1 MKVSIAKSKI
11 GGHLAAPPSK
21 SYTIRGLMCAALA
34 KGKSQLIHPL
44 HSDDTTATCE
54 VLKIIGVELHDD
66 DGCWRI
72 LGGNLKPSEEELFC
86 HDSAATLRFM
96 TAVCSTIQGHSRLTS
111 GQSLAHRPID
121 PLLGALQQLGVDCR
135 AEGSAVIVDGSHLK
149 GGTVEIPGDISSQFI
164 SALMLIA
171 PLAKDGTIIRLTVPP
186 ESRPYLLMTMECMAR
201 FGIVV
206 KASEELA
213 LFEIQ
218 RQPYHPAKY
227 EVEGDWSSAS
237 YFLSLGA
244 ICEGITV
251 SNLNRRS
258 LQGDKIM
265 LNLLKNMGAH
275 VSLSH
280 DSVSVSR
287 WQLKA
292 IKANLNDCI
301 DLLPTLAVLAA
312 MAKGQSCFEGIERA
326 RVKESNRVTAVRE
339 GLEKMGVDVTEERD
353 KLIICGGQPKGAVID
368 SKNDHRIAMA
378 FSILGVAVGDT
389 VIDGAECVAK
399 TYPDYW
405 EVLKSIGGEIE
416 TDGQ

>member
-1 MKVSIAKSKI
+1 MKVSIAKSKM
-11 GGHLAAPPSK
+11 GGRMAAPPSK

-34 KGKSQLIHPL
+34 KGKSQLIQPL
-44 HSDDTTATCE
+44 HSDDTAATCE
-54 VLKIIGVELHDD
+54 VLNKIGVELHDD

-72 LGGNLKPSEEELFC
+72 IGGNLKSPEEELFC

-111 GQSLAHRPID
+111 DKSLAHRPI
-121 PLLGALQQLGVDCR
+121 
-135 AEGSAVIVDGSHLK
+135 
-149 GGTVEIPGDISSQFI
+149 
-164 SALMLIA
+164 A
-171 PLAKDGTIIRLTVPP
+171 PAKNGIIIRLTTPP

-201 FGIVV
+201 FGIAV
-206 KASEELA
+206 KAGEELA
-213 LFEIQ
+213 SFEIQ
-218 RQPYHPAKY
+218 RQLYYPAKY

-244 ICEGITV
+244 ICEGVTV
-251 SNLNRRS
+251 SNLNRQS

-275 VSLSH
+275 VSLNR

-312 MAKGQSCFEGIERA
+312 MAKGQSYFEGIERA
-326 RVKESNRVTAVRE
+326 RVKESNRVAAVRE
-339 GLEKMGVDVTEERD
+339 GLERMGIGVTEEKD
-353 KLIICGGQPKGAVID
+353 KLIIYGGQPKGAVID

-378 FSILGVAVGDT
+378 FSILGVVVGDT
-389 VIDGAECVAK
+389 VIEGAECVAK
-399 TYPDYW
+399 TYPGYW
-405 EVLKSIGGEIE
+405 EVLKSVGGEIE